1 MPGEVCSG
9 TESAS
14 DLSMPNV
21 SSAEV
26 WARLAQNP
34 VDIADATG
42 PRDASPPTRRYNAY
56 GALTSLSSPSVSPPS
71 TARSKKSPVFRR
83 PPTHPKGSDEERLA
97 ALCAELQVTPNA
109 SPSREEAL
117 RSAVAKNGGSVVEA
131 RRAVLAESIA
141 KRAKDDAARRSRIA
155 SLESLV
161 ANEQARVRTIDSSKH
176 EPPPPIVDRHP
187 QRPPSPHHEIRLRE
201 GGSPHHE
208 IRLRASL
215 PKEARGGSRYGW
227 ITIVGKDGQRNATP
241 SSGAATFSLEVPLEV
256 CTPQPLIVREGA
268 ELTSNR
274 RGALAKGTVVRVL
287 SHTIA
292 DDGATRAE
300 VEVVG
305 SPDSSPVGRRGGS
318 APPMQRPSQQP
329 LAECDTPF
337 SRRFYPGE
345 QAERFQHSP
354 VSGRHEQY
362 R

>member
-1 MPGEVCSG
+1 MGP
-9 TESAS
+9 
-14 DLSMPNV
+14 
-21 SSAEV
+21 
-26 WARLAQNP
+26 
-34 VDIADATG
+34 ATG
-42 PRDASPPTRRYNAY
+42 
-56 GALTSLSSPSVSPPS
+56 GSLLS
-71 TARSKKSPVFRR
+71 
-83 PPTHPKGSDEERLA
+83 G
-97 ALCAELQVTPNA
+97 
-109 SPSREEAL
+109 
-117 RSAVAKNGGSVVEA
+117 
-131 RRAVLAESIA
+131 
-141 KRAKDDAARRSRIA
+141 
-155 SLESLV
+155 
-161 ANEQARVRTIDSSKH
+161 RT
-176 EPPPPIVDRHP
+176 
-187 QRPPSPHHEIRLRE
+187 
-201 GGSPHHE
+201 
-208 IRLRASL
+208 
-215 PKEARGGSRYGW
+215 
-227 ITIVGKDGQRNATP
+227 QRNATP

-354 VSGRHEQY
+354 VSGRHEHY